1 MVPPPHHLF
10 LRWNQKPRPPVRGFS
25 LSGVPLTPALSA
37 RGEGDVRRGAG
48 SKLPLFALHGREGPR
63 ALALRVVWPQTS
75 EFHEGRDK
83 GPGLLQGNPSP
94 NQGLFRQWTG
104 PPLLGPTR
112 RLVLNIA

>member
-1 MVPPPHHLF
+1 MSAGAQAASSPF
-10 LRWNQKPRPPVRGFS
+10 LRCTAGRVGAHWP
-25 LSGVPLTPALSA
+25 SA
-37 RGEGDVRRGAG
+37 W
-48 SKLPLFALHGREGPR
+48 
-63 ALALRVVWPQTS
+63 VWPQTS

-83 GPGLLQGNPSP
+83 APGLLQGNPSP